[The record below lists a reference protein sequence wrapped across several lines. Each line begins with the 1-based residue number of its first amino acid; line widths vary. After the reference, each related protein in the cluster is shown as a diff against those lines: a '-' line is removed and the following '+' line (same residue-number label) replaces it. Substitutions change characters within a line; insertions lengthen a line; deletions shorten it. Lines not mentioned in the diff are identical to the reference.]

1 MSLRAGGGEGGTV
14 TSEVGGG
21 LFLLA
26 PPPPPLRPPLLLP
39 APRLTEAPG
48 DPGTRARPDDGL
60 IGSTVEVKVKDSR
73 SDYQIFS

>member
-26 PPPPPLRPPLLLP
+26 PPPPLRPPLLLP

-60 IGSTVEVKVKDSR
+60 IGSTVEVKVKDTR